1 MTASTNYHCLA
12 YAELDVC
19 NPLDMATVDAAVT
32 RTGLRPGARA
42 LDIGTGNGAIAVR
55 LAEAFGLEV
64 TAVELDPAMAD
75 IARGRI
81 SISPAADRISLRQD
95 RSGAVLADIAALDL
109 IVATG
114 TTDPA
119 GDGRLEPAAIF
130 AALSR
135 HLVPGGW
142 LLWGDL
148 IWSAEPPVPV
158 RQIFELTNR
167 YTTDAGTRA
176 DAREAGLELISAD
189 ISPKAAMD
197 HYIGTADRTARAW
210 LADHPDAPDAHGIRT
225 SADRVKLMFEFGGDY
240 VDFGLY
246 LLRRPPG

>member
-1 MTASTNYHCLA
+1 MPSPTNYHCLA

-19 NPLDMATVDAAVT
+19 NPLDMATIDAAVS
-32 RTGLRPGARA
+32 RTGLKPGARA
-42 LDIGTGNGAIAVR
+42 LDIGTGNGAVAVR
-55 LAEAFGLEV
+55 LAEAFGLTV

-81 SISPAADRISLRQD
+81 AASPAADRIRLCQA
-95 RSGAVLADIAALDL
+95 RSGTVLADLAPQDL

-130 AALSR
+130 TALSR
-135 HLVPGGW
+135 HLKPGGW

-148 IWSAEPPVPV
+148 IWTGEPPVPV

-167 YTTDAGTRA
+167 FTSDAGTRD
-176 DAREAGLELISAD
+176 DARAAGFEVVHAD
-189 ISPKAAMD
+189 ISPQAAMV
-197 HYIGTADRTARAW
+197 HYLGTADRAARTW
-210 LADHPDAPDAHGIRT
+210 LADHPDAPEAAAVRT
-225 SADRVKLMFEFGGDY
+225 SADRVRMMFEFGGDY

-246 LLRRPPG
+246 LLRRRPV

>member
-1 MTASTNYHCLA
+1 MSHPVNYHCLA
-12 YAELDVC
+12 YANLEVC
-19 NPLDMATVDAAVT
+19 NPLDMATVDAAVR

-42 LDIGTGNGAIAVR
+42 LDIGTGNGSIAVR
-55 LAEAFGLEV
+55 LAEGFGLDV
-64 TAVELDPAMAD
+64 TAVEMDPAMAN

-81 SISPAADRISLRQD
+81 AASTAADHVTLRQAT
-95 RSGAVLADIAALDL
+95 SGAVLADIAALDL

-119 GDGRLEPAAIF
+119 GDGRLEPAAII

-135 HLVPGGW
+135 HLKPGGW

-148 IWSAEPPVPV
+148 IWRSEPPVPV

-167 YTTDAGTRA
+167 YTTHTGTQTDAVA
-176 DAREAGLELISAD
+176 AGFEVVNAE
-189 ISPKAAMD
+189 ISPPAAMD
-197 HYIGTADRTARAW
+197 HYIGTADREARAW
-210 LADHPDAPDAHGIRT
+210 LAEHPDAPEARAVRN
-225 SADRVKLMFEFGGDY
+225 SADRVKIMFEFGGSF

-246 LLRRPPG
+246 LLRKPI

>member
-1 MTASTNYHCLA
+1 MASSINYHCLA
-12 YAELDVC
+12 YAALEVC
-19 NPLDMATVDAAVT
+19 NPLDMPTVDAAVT

-81 SISPAADRISLRQD
+81 AASAAANRIRLRQTS
-95 RSGAVLADIAALDL
+95 SGAVLADIAPLDL

-114 TTDPA
+114 TTDPV
-119 GDGRLEPAAIF
+119 GDGQLEPAAIL
-130 AALSR
+130 AALAG
-135 HLVPGGW
+135 HLKPGGW

-148 IWSAEPPVPV
+148 IWTAEPPVPV

-167 YTTDAGTRA
+167 FTTHEGTHEAARA
-176 DAREAGLELISAD
+176 AGLEVVSAG
-189 ISPKAAMD
+189 ISPQAAMD
-197 HYIGTADRTARAW
+197 HYIGTADREARAW
-210 LADHPDAPDAHGIRT
+210 LAEHPDAPEAAAVRAA
-225 SADRVKLMFEFGGDY
+225 ADRVKITFEFGNDF
-240 VDFGLY
+240 VDFSLY
-246 LLRRPPG
+246 LLRKPLI